1 MWSGDSSA
9 ADGYS
14 EGAFTL
20 RRWRVG
26 VRAGTGPERE
36 AHAYPMSSDRLAG
49 RRDQR
54 SALNDYNTGLGGLQE
69 WLVTQRETHQNSNGP
84 RPMTHSQ
91 THARTEE
98 SGTTLTATERHRLLA
113 AERRRLVLT
122 VLSNCTTPV
131 ELEALALRLTRQEAD
146 IEASDAVDV
155 ERVMHSL
162 HHKHLPMMDD
172 LDVLSYDNETSQVES
187 FESRPFY

>member
-1 MWSGDSSA
+1 
-9 ADGYS
+9 
-14 EGAFTL
+14 
-20 RRWRVG
+20 
-26 VRAGTGPERE
+26 
-36 AHAYPMSSDRLAG
+36 
-49 RRDQR
+49 
-54 SALNDYNTGLGGLQE
+54 
-69 WLVTQRETHQNSNGP
+69 
-84 RPMTHSQ
+84 MTHSQ

-98 SGTTLTATERHRLLA
+98 SGTTEGGTTLTATERHRLLA

-131 ELEALALRLTRQEAD
+131 ELEALALRLTRQEAN

-155 ERVMHSL
+155 EQVMHSL